1 MTLLH
6 GFQLA
11 EEMFDLDALLDME
24 EVRDFVMMDSL
35 AKSPEAAS
43 SAAVEVSEVSFKQ
56 RMVGMDLQKLIKA
69 NAGDVEAAKVA
80 YRKAR

>member
-1 MTLLH
+1 
-6 GFQLA
+6 
-11 EEMFDLDALLDME
+11 
-24 EVRDFVMMDSL
+24 V
-35 AKSPEAAS
+35 S